1 MDDASADGVE
11 IDVESDGAECVA
23 VLDED
28 AFESFHPECA
38 ATLVLTVE
46 PAGEAFFEFFDED
59 GEVAESFVEGLEDE
73 IGVVVLLVLAEAKE
87 FTLEGLD
94 VGW

>member
-1 MDDASADGVE
+1 M
-11 IDVESDGAECVA
+11 
-23 VLDED
+23 
-28 AFESFHPECA
+28 
-38 ATLVLTVE
+38 LTVE

-73 IGVVVLLVLAEAKE
+73 IGVVVLLVLAEVKE
-87 FTLEGLD
+87 FSLEGLD